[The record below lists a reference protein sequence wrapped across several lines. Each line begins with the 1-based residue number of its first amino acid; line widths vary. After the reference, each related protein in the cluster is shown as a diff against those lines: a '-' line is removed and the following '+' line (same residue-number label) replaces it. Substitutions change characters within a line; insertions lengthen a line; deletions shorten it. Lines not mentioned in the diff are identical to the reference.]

1 MKYNVKKFHVILAK
15 AHLEIGPNADTTA
28 LADKF
33 AELLVRECI
42 DVLSEDD
49 GATHHEQ
56 LLLNHF
62 GVK

>member
-1 MKYNVKKFHVILAK
+1 MKYNIKKFHTILAR
-15 AHLEIGPNADTTA
+15 AYLEIGPNSDTTA

>member
-1 MKYNVKKFHVILAK
+1 MNERVEQISKQATDDILGVKVVNQK
-15 AHLEIGPNADTTA
+15 E
-28 LADKF
+28 F

-42 DVLSEDD
+42 EVLSEDD